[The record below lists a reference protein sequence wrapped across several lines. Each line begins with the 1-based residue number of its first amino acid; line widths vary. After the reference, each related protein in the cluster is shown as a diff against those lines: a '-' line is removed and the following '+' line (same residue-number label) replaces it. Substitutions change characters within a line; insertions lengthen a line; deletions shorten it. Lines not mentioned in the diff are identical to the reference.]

1 MPKFLVLTLIT
12 VVFIALSNW
21 RVSFDSLGKF
31 DHLEAYESAELITER
46 HPNGTPGTA
55 PLPAKA
61 ALALVGP
68 FPTWADAVA
77 GAGSYDEPSILEQV
91 ARSVLAVR
99 DGKAV
104 YERDSVLFD
113 RIQYAWATLAAVLWG
128 ASMAGG
134 SLRVLDFGGS
144 LGSTFFQNRRF
155 LNQLREIRWG
165 VVEQAA
171 FVELGRRELQDDRL
185 QFFAT
190 IAEAAQSLKPNI
202 VLLSGSLQFMPEPA
216 AVLAELRAIPSVD
229 VIVLDRTTFW
239 DGDHDLP
246 VVETVPPDIYTA
258 SYPCWILSERNLL
271 ETMAGGWQLVEEFPA
286 LDSFPS
292 PVPTRWKGLVFHR
305 A

>member
-1 MPKFLVLTLIT
+1 MFLGRLRQAVVGACRRRFPTLAA
-12 VVFIALSNW
+12 AL
-21 RVSFDSLGKF
+21 R
-31 DHLEAYESAELITER
+31 
-46 HPNGTPGTA
+46 PGTA
-55 PLPAKA
+55 PVPAKA

-77 GAGSYDEPSILEQV
+77 AAGSYDEPSILEQV

-99 DGKAV
+99 DGRAV

-113 RIQYAWATLAAVLWG
+113 KIEYAWATLAAVLWG

-155 LNQLREIRWG
+155 LNRLRELRWG

-190 IAEAAQSLKPNI
+190 IAEAAQSLKPNV
-202 VLLSGSLQFMPEPA
+202 VLLSGALQFMPEPA
-216 AVLAELRAIPSVD
+216 AVLAELGAIPSVD

-246 VVETVPPDIYTA
+246 VVQTVPPDIYSA
-258 SYPCWILSERNLL
+258 SYPCWILSESNLL
-271 ETMAGGWQLVEEFPA
+271 ETMAGRWQLIEEFPA
-286 LDSFPS
+286 LDRFPS
-292 PVPTRWKGLVFHR
+292 PVPTRWKGMVFQR